1 MITLMHVTRF
11 CASSVL
17 FCTCMQ
23 AALNAAARSADK
35 HDN

>member
-11 CASSVL
+11 FASSDRSRTGMHLVL
-17 FCTCMQ
+17 
-23 AALNAAARSADK
+23 NAARSADK